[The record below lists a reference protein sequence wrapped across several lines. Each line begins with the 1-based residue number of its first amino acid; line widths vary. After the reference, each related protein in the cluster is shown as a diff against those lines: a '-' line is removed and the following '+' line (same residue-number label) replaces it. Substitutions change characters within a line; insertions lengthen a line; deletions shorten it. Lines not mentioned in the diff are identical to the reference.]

1 MAFQEGED
9 GSDVMSG
16 EEVFAGIEILKK
28 AAGHS

>member
-1 MAFQEGED
+1 MAFQEGEG

-16 EEVFAGIEILKK
+16 EEVFVEILKK